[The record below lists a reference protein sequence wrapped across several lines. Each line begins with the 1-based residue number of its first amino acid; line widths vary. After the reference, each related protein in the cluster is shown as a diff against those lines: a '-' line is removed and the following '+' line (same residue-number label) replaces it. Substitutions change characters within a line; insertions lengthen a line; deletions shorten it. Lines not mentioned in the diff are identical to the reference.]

1 MISEISAL
9 SNLEIGQ
16 IRRSYAGN
24 SNNTMLLW
32 FLYPAKMMRKTVEK
46 FHPRTKNRFF
56 EKNLTRKVDVLH
68 DVSERFAVDMS
79 CVHARTGVA
88 TVGTPVFMKDGQGVG
103 ERVYRVANV
112 PQMFRSWNT
121 IFLSSSDIVLDNP
134 EQGRARS
141 VSRFIFDSLR
151 MADDN
156 VRKMGRWQCP
166 QKWAQNGNGVS
177 VC

>member
-1 MISEISAL
+1 
-9 SNLEIGQ
+9 
-16 IRRSYAGN
+16 
-24 SNNTMLLW
+24 
-32 FLYPAKMMRKTVEK
+32 MRKTVEK

-112 PQMFRSWNT
+112 PQMFRS
-121 IFLSSSDIVLDNP
+121 
-134 EQGRARS
+134 
-141 VSRFIFDSLR
+141 
-151 MADDN
+151 
-156 VRKMGRWQCP
+156 
-166 QKWAQNGNGVS
+166 
-177 VC
+177 